1 MKRIGKERTHGD
13 LVVFGAIAGIER
25 VPRMR
30 LIERKGENRWRKR
43 KWRIRHVCAEGS
55 GAGEGRRKRKERTA
69 MVRRDAAVE
78 GHGVLRA

>member
-1 MKRIGKERTHGD
+1 VAEGPLREAPVNKEDVSKPDETKKRTHGD

-30 LIERKGENRWRKR
+30 LIERKGEDRWRKR

-55 GAGEGRRKRKERTA
+55 GAGEGRTK
-69 MVRRDAAVE
+69 
-78 GHGVLRA
+78 